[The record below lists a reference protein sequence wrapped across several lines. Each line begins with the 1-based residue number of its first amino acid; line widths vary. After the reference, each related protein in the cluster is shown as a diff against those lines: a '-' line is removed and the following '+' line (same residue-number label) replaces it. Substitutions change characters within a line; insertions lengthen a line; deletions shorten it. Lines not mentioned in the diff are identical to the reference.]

1 MTRVLITGSAGFI
14 GFHTAK
20 RLLADGYEVAGVDS
34 LNDYYAPR
42 LKEARHADIAA
53 AYPQFQAHTMDL
65 CDVGRVVEL
74 FEQFQP
80 DLVCHLAAQPGIR
93 YSLTHPLTYGE
104 RNLTAFMNVLEAA
117 KNQKVARFVYA
128 SSSSVY
134 GGNEK
139 LPYSESDTVDQPM
152 SIYAATKRSNELLA
166 GTYSRLFDFQTI
178 GLRLFTV
185 YGPWGRPDMALWKFT
200 ESILAGTPISVYNNG
215 EMYRDFTYVEDIV
228 EGILATLRAPG
239 LAAAEVINL
248 GNHRAESIMDLIAEI
263 ERATGK
269 EAIKQL
275 EPMQP
280 GEPVRTFADIDKARR
295 LLDFA
300 PRTTIADGVPRF
312 VDWYRQWTGD

>member
-1 MTRVLITGSAGFI
+1 MTKVLITGSAGFI

-34 LNDYYAPR
+34 LNDYYTPR
-42 LKEARHADIAA
+42 LKDARHADIAA
-53 AYPQFQAHTMDL
+53 TYPQFQAHTMDL
-65 CDVGRVVEL
+65 CEIDRVVEL

-117 KNQKVARFVYA
+117 KNQGVTRFVYA

-239 LAAAEVINL
+239 LEKAEVINL

-263 ERATGK
+263 EQATGK

-275 EPMQP
+275 EPLQP